1 MECQIS
7 SQSFLV
13 VKSGRVLTHI
23 LQPTNDMEHS
33 IQTLLLAGQMSTSDL
48 QRAEAQALAALDPAD
63 VLARQAE
70 LRQQRDLMFRA
81 ERKAK
86 RVSKIKSKA
95 FRRIHRKEKGQA
107 GLSLEDMEE
116 MDKLD
121 GGDRVTEE
129 KARMEMTR
137 ARERV
142 SLKHSTK
149 GGRWSK
155 TVGGIE
161 GLDEERNTAVREMVA
176 RGEQLRKRIIG
187 VDGANSADEF
197 ESDSEEDDQDASLD
211 QIRNTAFDELASLD
225 RKEAEARALD
235 GPTKSKSVM
244 NMKFMKD
251 ALVRE
256 QRKVQG
262 SADELRR
269 KLEGMDEAGESMEVD
284 EEMDDNGGMS
294 EQVQG
299 NLGRM
304 VFGPS
309 VRLLLLVSFCS
320 SQRDRSLTHRL
331 DRVFKRLLHFRSS
344 RRHRSQRRRNSAVLS
359 PSLLALPRNARRSP
373 SVDQS
378 SLIRRRIP
386 GSHSTKINRAEERC
400 LAR

>member
-1 MECQIS
+1 
-7 SQSFLV
+7 
-13 VKSGRVLTHI
+13 
-23 LQPTNDMEHS
+23 
-33 IQTLLLAGQMSTSDL
+33 
-48 QRAEAQALAALDPAD
+48 
-63 VLARQAE
+63 
-70 LRQQRDLMFRA
+70 
-81 ERKAK
+81 
-86 RVSKIKSKA
+86 
-95 FRRIHRKEKGQA
+95 
-107 GLSLEDMEE
+107 

-121 GGDRVTEE
+121 GGERVTEE

-197 ESDSEEDDQDASLD
+197 ASESEEDDQEASFD

-251 ALVRE
+251 ALSRE

-269 KLEGMDEAGESMEVD
+269 KLEGMDEAAESMEVD

-309 VRLLLLVSFCS
+309 VRLSPLLTYHSITDTAATLGYPSGCS
-320 SQRDRSLTHRL
+320 SPHPRADTATNDDETQ
-331 DRVFKRLLHFRSS
+331 RSS
-344 RRHRSQRRRNSAVLS
+344 RHRFSISLPQLATLPRWTRRHRPVVESLARPRRRSTQRRKGLSENEQGDRFEGLSRFSSFGGEDPATQIEDGRRARSGTRRCVGRN
-359 PSLLALPRNARRSP
+359 
-373 SVDQS
+373 
-378 SLIRRRIP
+378 
-386 GSHSTKINRAEERC
+386 
-400 LAR
+400 

>member
-1 MECQIS
+1 ME
-7 SQSFLV
+7 
-13 VKSGRVLTHI
+13 
-23 LQPTNDMEHS
+23 MS

-95 FRRIHRKEKGQA
+95 FRRIHRKEKGAA

-161 GLDEERNTAVREMVA
+161 GLDEERNTAIREMVA

-197 ESDSEEDDQDASLD
+197 ASDSEEDDQDASFD
-211 QIRNTAFDELASLD
+211 QIRDTAFDELASLD

-256 QRKVQG
+256 QRKVQS

-269 KLEGMDEAGESMEVD
+269 KLEGMDQAGESVDADESME
-284 EEMDDNGGMS
+284 EYGGMS
-294 EQVQG
+294 EQVEG

-309 VRLLLLVSFCS
+309 VR
-320 SQRDRSLTHRL
+320 RSLYSWSI
-331 DRVFKRLLHFRSS
+331 RLLTSK
-344 RRHRSQRRRNSAVLS
+344 LS
-359 PSLLALPRNARRSP
+359 T
-373 SVDQS
+373 
-378 SLIRRRIP
+378 
-386 GSHSTKINRAEERC
+386 GY
-400 LAR
+400 